1 MFGIF
6 PSIKEKQNPKAQGS
20 IPHVAFVQDT
30 SSIRISPPMLLNY
43 EADKIYVHR
52 DVLNASTTK
61 ILKTGDLC
69 KRPI

>member
-43 EADKIYVHR
+43 EAEKYTFTEIF
-52 DVLNASTTK
+52 
-61 ILKTGDLC
+61 
-69 KRPI
+69 